1 MVVKTLVK
9 KILSPSIGFLKFPSL
24 NEDIPSDLVPIGDTG
39 LYTDIGQ
46 PVDPLDCRRYP
57 GSIFCG
63 NPLSPNALSLS
74 IQIVRN
80 PCNLGIKLTGSLA
93 FIKMPPKYLVY
104 RDPECRFD
112 DESDKISPDD
122 LPLEFSSDCAHYLV
136 QTFLADGFASAGYVS
151 PFFFD
156 PSANSATAYGV
167 NLIDEESFVTFLTD
181 FGSFNTGSFSA
192 RLRFATFFQGPEAEH
207 DYFVASLFIYEFV
220 PPRLTDSNEYISWR
234 QSLGDFI
241 ASNGPLKYYRF
252 CNGVYR
258 PTNQQK
264 KPPPPP
270 LDQKEQEDDMGC
282 CPQTNALLYDLLD
295 KVDKLSEIVGVDEF
309 PASLPQSLISKDE
322 GFIGNLIPNPNK
334 EIANLTQFLAWYVE
348 RFDEIMGQWEIP
360 IEIKDSDPSTPG
372 DQPKGVKL
380 PNMAEAIAEM
390 FVLSFQSYANSETLL
405 NLVTRNL
412 VETGTD
418 KQQNF
423 ITYKL
428 LQSLTDWVGF
438 KQKDIKLEMPLTF
451 SPNKTRFDELIQ
463 ESIVQVPCVE
473 FDDKFGLEAD
483 LMRFREAAGILQAVY
498 KRKLDPKGNIKDQI
512 FDYLLKTYAAMNK
525 INDDGENFQEF
536 INRVENGFTDIPTV
550 GDATQPYGRPYT
562 QRPKVRDLSDIDE
575 QT

>member
-57 GSIFCG
+57 GSIFCS

-93 FIKMPPKYLVY
+93 FIKMPPKFLVY

-112 DESDKISPDD
+112 DEPDKISPDD
-122 LPLEFSSDCAHYLV
+122 LPLEFSSDCSHYLV

-156 PSANSATAYGV
+156 PSANGAYAYGV
-167 NLIDEESFVTFLTD
+167 NLIDEESFHTGIID

-207 DYFVASLFIYEFV
+207 DYFVASLLIYEFV

-234 QSLGDFI
+234 QSLSDFI
-241 ASNGPLKYYRF
+241 SSNRPLKYYRF

-282 CPQTNALLYDLLD
+282 CPQTNALLDELIE

-309 PASLPQSLISKDE
+309 PAELPKRLIYPNGKGNEKIDSLVELLGYQVKQIDRAVGYLPQKIKITDTNPGKPGNQSVEVEIHSFADFAKEVLQYLIDTE
-322 GFIGNLIPNPNK
+322 GDGDITNNMLVRALYELGFIHQGMVQADAMLDAVCEHLDFKQRWKKVKVPFAFDPYAGTKGKSGQGFGQSANDNTK
-334 EIANLTQFLAWYVE
+334 ENVE
-348 RFDEIMGQWEIP
+348 EL
-360 IEIKDSDPSTPG
+360 
-372 DQPKGVKL
+372 L
-380 PNMAEAIAEM
+380 P
-390 FVLSFQSYANSETLL
+390 
-405 NLVTRNL
+405 
-412 VETGTD
+412 
-418 KQQNF
+418 
-423 ITYKL
+423 KL
-428 LQSLTDWVGF
+428 LQNTEVEIRVLVNDEKKSLNDLL
-438 KQKDIKLEMPLTF
+438 QDIKRDTAIAAAAV
-451 SPNKTRFDELIQ
+451 S
-463 ESIVQVPCVE
+463 
-473 FDDKFGLEAD
+473 DKSTPERLD
-483 LMRFREAAGILQAVY
+483 QLVAAAQLILQLQSAID
-498 KRKLDPKGNIKDQI
+498 RKNARQAL
-512 FDYLLKTYAAMNK
+512 TA
-525 INDDGENFQEF
+525 
-536 INRVENGFTDIPTV
+536 
-550 GDATQPYGRPYT
+550 GDLRTQ
-562 QRPKVRDLSDIDE
+562 KKK
-575 QT
+575 